1 MKSNHIQQVGTQ
13 KLGNGYAQRPYSSG
27 CHTQEASQP
36 IKCVRPMTFSQKLYQ
51 SNTLNLK
58 AQEIADQNYEQA
70 LSEATSLETIKKLLD
85 KIVELAD

>member
-1 MKSNHIQQVGTQ
+1 
-13 KLGNGYAQRPYSSG
+13 
-27 CHTQEASQP
+27 
-36 IKCVRPMTFSQKLYQ
+36 MTFSQKLYQ
-51 SNTLNLK
+51 ANTLNLK